1 MGIDRNG
8 PTEDKPAQLMGAEG
22 SENSSSVGKG
32 PARVE
37 RKLELSTGFVVGF
50 YYHEAADLRVCQ
62 AAQSPCVSCI
72 PSCSAL
78 LSGVN
83 RLLEINQ
90 APNCPS
96 RSVESNSTIYSMLP
110 RFFVQTPI
118 FSVSPSSFSLSPI

>member
-1 MGIDRNG
+1 M
-8 PTEDKPAQLMGAEG
+8 K
-22 SENSSSVGKG
+22 SVRVQIQSKKIFHGGRDLKFERGRKG
-32 PARVE
+32 PACVE

-96 RSVESNSTIYSMLP
+96 RSVESNSTTYSMLP